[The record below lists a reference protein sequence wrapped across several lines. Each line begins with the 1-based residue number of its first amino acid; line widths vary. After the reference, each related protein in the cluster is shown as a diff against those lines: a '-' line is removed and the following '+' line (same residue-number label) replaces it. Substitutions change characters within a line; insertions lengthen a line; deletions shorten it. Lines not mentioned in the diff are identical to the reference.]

1 MLGWLRK
8 KSRSYGERYL
18 HESDRTDW
26 DRVNAE
32 LYTQV
37 IQDWANGVAL
47 ISNTY
52 DGRNDLVGPY
62 VRLAPVI
69 DPAIREELRGF
80 TNAQFD
86 RIFQLV
92 ERRKPAVADCFRVK
106 KLGLPN
112 KSLVYAVQHSQGPQ
126 RTLLVLGGERLKG
139 RLEERLVRVNEIL
152 GRESEPG
159 PAAAPM
165 ADGDAGEPAAAPSGA
180 SPGGEPPPLGSPRAV
195 AKAASEQLSRR
206 EEYLDARRETLAYN
220 QRIELERI
228 QDELKRRSLG
238 NR

>member
-1 MLGWLRK
+1 MFGWLRK

-26 DRVNAE
+26 DRLNAE

-37 IQDWANGVAL
+37 IQDWVNGVAL

-52 DGRNDLVGPY
+52 EGRSDLAGPY
-62 VRLAPVI
+62 VRLAPAI

-80 TNAQFD
+80 TNTQFN

-106 KLGLPN
+106 RLGLPN
-112 KSLVYAVQHSQGPQ
+112 KSLVYAVQHSRGPQ

-139 RLEERLVRVNEIL
+139 RLEERLVRVNDIL
-152 GRESEPG
+152 GRDSEPEP
-159 PAAAPM
+159 PAAPKAG
-165 ADGDAGEPAAAPSGA
+165 GDPVESAAAPSGE
-180 SPGGEPPPLGSPRAV
+180 SPGGEPPPLANPRV
-195 AKAASEQLSRR
+195 IAKETSEQLSRR
-206 EEYLDARRETLAYN
+206 EEYLDDRRDTLAYN

-228 QDELKRRSLG
+228 QDELRRRSLS